1 MRSMTASDA
10 RNDFSNTI
18 NEVSFKG
25 ERVEVTRNGKA
36 IAAIISREDL
46 ALLEILEDR
55 IDLQA
60 AREAMIEGGSVPWE
74 EVKAKLGL

>member
-60 AREAMIEGGSVPWE
+60 AREAMIGGGSVPWE